1 MFQNEKIQGRLT
13 KSFRMVSMIGTVAAV
28 LGVIILAIVMTQY
41 KNALVNYGFS
51 QGDIGKAMVTFAET
65 RSASRAIIGYND
77 ADLVNQMND
86 TRNEKKDAFEKYWSD
101 VNDTISSK
109 SEREIYDDIEAKLEA
124 YWNAEQKTIAIGK
137 TSDNEASINAQ
148 EMMRDDVGPLYD
160 EIYNQLAALMDANV
174 TQGDILA
181 LRLEVVSI
189 VFIIVIIALII
200 IGLVVSTRM
209 GASIAK
215 GIAGPIYALEAR
227 LKTFAQGNLHDPFP
241 EIQSNDEVAA
251 MITTATEM
259 ANTLNTVIN
268 DAGVLMDQMANG
280 NYAVSSDY
288 QEKYVGDFEKLLVAM
303 RVMRDHMVGT
313 IQSISEASAQVSA
326 GATNLAES
334 SQSMAEGATDQ
345 AGAVEELQAT
355 ITSITDNIDHAAE
368 DAQEAYEQAKK
379 YAEEAG
385 KSSDEMK
392 AMVDAMT
399 RIDETSKKIGDII
412 SEIEDIASQTNLLSL
427 NASIEAARAGEAGRG
442 FAVVADQIRQL
453 AEQTTKSAVNTRD
466 LIEGALQEIEDGN
479 KAADRAAQSIAEVVD
494 GIQKIAE
501 SSKDISEVAKGQAD
515 AMDQAE
521 AGVNQISEVIQNNSA
536 AAEESSATSQ
546 ELSAQAASLD
556 DLVSKFVLPEA

>member
-13 KSFRMVSMIGTVAAV
+13 KSFRMVSLIGAIAAV
-28 LGVIILAIVMTQY
+28 LGVIMLAIVMTQY
-41 KNALVNYGFS
+41 KSAMVNYGFS
-51 QGDIGKAMVTFAET
+51 QGDIGKAMVTFADS
-65 RSASRAIIGYND
+65 RSAARGIIGYNSD
-77 ADLVNQMND
+77 DLIKQMTEARD
-86 TRNEKKDAFEKYWSD
+86 TKKEAFEKYWEE
-101 VNDTISSK
+101 VGKILTTK
-109 SEREIYDDIEAKLEA
+109 QEKELYDSANASLEK
-124 YWNAEQKTIAIGK
+124 YWNSEQKAIATGK
-137 TSDNEASINAQ
+137 TTDNEQSIKGQ
-148 EMMRDDVGPLYD
+148 ELMRDEVGPLYD
-160 EIYNQLAALMDANV
+160 EVYADMAALMDANV
-174 TQGDILA
+174 TQGDKLA
-181 LRLEVVSI
+181 LKLEIVSI
-189 VFIIVIIALII
+189 IFIIVIIAII
-200 IGLVVSTRM
+200 AIGIVVSTRL

-215 GIAGPIYALEAR
+215 GIAGPIQELEAR

-241 EIQSNDEVAA
+241 EIKSNDEVAA
-251 MITTATEM
+251 MITTANEM
-259 ANTLNTVIN
+259 ADTLNAVIN
-268 DAGVLMDQMANG
+268 DAGFVMEQMSNG
-280 NYAVSSDY
+280 NYAVSSEY
-288 QEKYVGDFEKLLVAM
+288 REKYVGDFEKLLVAM
-303 RVMRDHMVGT
+303 RVMRDQMIGT

-326 GATNLAES
+326 GATNLAET

-479 KAADRAAQSIAEVVD
+479 KAADRAAQSIADVVD

>member
-13 KSFRMVSMIGTVAAV
+13 KSFRMVSLIGAIAAV
-28 LGVIILAIVMTQY
+28 LGVIMLAIVMTQY
-41 KNALVNYGFS
+41 KSALVNYGFS
-51 QGDIGKAMVTFAET
+51 QGDIGKAMVTFADS
-65 RSASRAIIGYND
+65 RSAARGIIGYNSD
-77 ADLVNQMND
+77 DLIKQMTEARD
-86 TRNEKKDAFEKYWSD
+86 TKKEAFEKYWEE
-101 VNDTISSK
+101 VGKTLTTK
-109 SEREIYDDIEAKLEA
+109 QEKELYDSANASLEK
-124 YWNAEQKTIAIGK
+124 YWNSEQKAIATGK
-137 TSDNEASINAQ
+137 TTDNEQSIKGQ
-148 EMMRDDVGPLYD
+148 ELMRDEVGPLYD
-160 EIYNQLAALMDANV
+160 EVYADMAALMDANV
-174 TQGDILA
+174 TQGDKLA
-181 LRLEVVSI
+181 LKLEIVSI
-189 VFIIVIIALII
+189 IFIIVIIAII
-200 IGLVVSTRM
+200 AIGIVVSTRL

-215 GIAGPIYALEAR
+215 GIAGPIQELEAR

-241 EIQSNDEVAA
+241 EIKSNDEVAA
-251 MITTATEM
+251 MITTANEM
-259 ANTLNTVIN
+259 ADTLNAVIN
-268 DAGVLMDQMANG
+268 DAGFVMEQMSNG
-280 NYAVSSDY
+280 NYAVSSEY
-288 QEKYVGDFEKLLVAM
+288 REKYVGDFEKLLVAM
-303 RVMRDHMVGT
+303 SVMRDHMIGT

-368 DAQEAYEQAKK
+368 DAHGAYEQAQK

-385 KSSDEMK
+385 KSSEEMK

-479 KAADRAAQSIAEVVD
+479 KAADRAAQSIADVVD

-501 SSKDISEVAKGQAD
+501 SSKGISEVARGQAD

-546 ELSAQAASLD
+546 ELSAQATSLD
-556 DLVSKFVLPEA
+556 DLVSKFVLPEE

>member
-13 KSFRMVSMIGTVAAV
+13 KSFRMVSLIGAIAAV
-28 LGVIILAIVMTQY
+28 LGVIMLAIVMTRY
-41 KNALVNYGFS
+41 KSALVNYGFS
-51 QGDIGKAMVTFAET
+51 QGDIGKTMVTFAET
-65 RSASRAIIGYND
+65 RSAARGVIGYND
-77 ADLVNQMND
+77 ADLITQMND
-86 TRNEKKDAFEKYWSD
+86 TRDSKKEAFEEYWAAVD
-101 VNDTISSK
+101 ETVSSK
-109 SEREIYDDIEAKLEA
+109 AEREIYDDIDSKLEA
-124 YWNAEQKTIAIGK
+124 YWNAEQKTIAVGK
-137 TSDNEASINAQ
+137 TTDNEASIKAQ

-160 EIYNQLAALMDANV
+160 EIYSQLAALMDANV
-174 TQGDILA
+174 TQGDALA

-189 VFIIVIIALII
+189 VFIIVIIVIII
-200 IGLVVSTRM
+200 IGIVVSKRM

-215 GIAGPIYALEAR
+215 GIATPIQALEAR

-241 EIQSNDEVAA
+241 EIKSNDEVAA
-251 MITTATEM
+251 MITTANEM
-259 ANTLNTVIN
+259 ADTLNTVIN
-268 DAGVLMDQMANG
+268 DAGSLMDQMANG
-280 NYAVSSDY
+280 NYAVTSDHR
-288 QEKYVGDFEKLLVAM
+288 EKYVGDFEELLVAM
-303 RVMRDHMVGT
+303 RVMRDQMIGT

-368 DAQEAYEQAKK
+368 DAHGAYEQAQK
-379 YAEEAG
+379 YAEEVG
-385 KSSDEMK
+385 KSSEEMK

-479 KAADRAAQSIAEVVD
+479 KAADRAAQSIADVVD

-501 SSKDISEVAKGQAD
+501 SSKGISEVARGQAD

-546 ELSAQAASLD
+546 ELSAQATSLD

>member
-1 MFQNEKIQGRLT
+1 MFQNEKIQGRLA
-13 KSFRMVSMIGTVAAV
+13 KSFRMVSLIGAIAAV
-28 LGVIILAIVMTQY
+28 LGVIMLAIVMTQY
-41 KNALVNYGFS
+41 KSALVNYGFS
-51 QGDIGKAMVTFAET
+51 QGDIGKAMVTFADS
-65 RSASRAIIGYND
+65 RSAARGIIGYNSD
-77 ADLVNQMND
+77 DLIKQMTEARD
-86 TRNEKKDAFEKYWSD
+86 TKKEAFEKYWEE
-101 VNDTISSK
+101 VGKTLTTK
-109 SEREIYDDIEAKLEA
+109 QEKELYDSANASLEK
-124 YWNAEQKTIAIGK
+124 YWNSEQKAIATGK
-137 TSDNEASINAQ
+137 TTDNEQSIKGQ
-148 EMMRDDVGPLYD
+148 ELMRDEVGPLYD
-160 EIYNQLAALMDANV
+160 EVYADMAALMDANV
-174 TQGDILA
+174 TQGDKLA
-181 LRLEVVSI
+181 LKLEIVSI
-189 VFIIVIIALII
+189 IFIVVIIAII
-200 IGLVVSTRM
+200 AIGIVVSTRL

-215 GIAGPIYALEAR
+215 GIAGPIQELEAR

-241 EIQSNDEVAA
+241 EIKSNDEVAA
-251 MITTATEM
+251 MITTANEM
-259 ANTLNTVIN
+259 ADTLNAVIN
-268 DAGVLMDQMANG
+268 DAGFVMEQMSNG
-280 NYAVSSDY
+280 NYAVSSEY
-288 QEKYVGDFEKLLVAM
+288 REKYVGDFEKLLVAM
-303 RVMRDHMVGT
+303 RVMRDHMIGT

-368 DAQEAYEQAKK
+368 DAHGAYEQAQK

-385 KSSDEMK
+385 KSSEEMK

-479 KAADRAAQSIAEVVD
+479 KAADRAAQSIADVVD

-501 SSKDISEVAKGQAD
+501 SSKGISEVARGQAD

-546 ELSAQAASLD
+546 ELSAQATSLD
-556 DLVSKFVLPEA
+556 DLVSKFVLPEE

>member
-13 KSFRMVSMIGTVAAV
+13 KSFRMVSLIGAIAAV
-28 LGVIILAIVMTQY
+28 LGVIMLAIVMTQY
-41 KNALVNYGFS
+41 KSALVNYGFS
-51 QGDIGKAMVTFAET
+51 QGDIGKAMVTFADS
-65 RSASRAIIGYND
+65 RSAARGIIGYNSD
-77 ADLVNQMND
+77 DLIKQMTEARD
-86 TRNEKKDAFEKYWSD
+86 TKKEAFEKYWEE
-101 VNDTISSK
+101 VGKTLTTK
-109 SEREIYDDIEAKLEA
+109 QEKELYDSANASLEK
-124 YWNAEQKTIAIGK
+124 YWNSEQKAIATGK
-137 TSDNEASINAQ
+137 TTDNEQSIKGQ
-148 EMMRDDVGPLYD
+148 ELMRDEVGPLYD
-160 EIYNQLAALMDANV
+160 EVYADMAALMDANV
-174 TQGDILA
+174 TQGDKLA
-181 LRLEVVSI
+181 LKLEIVSI
-189 VFIIVIIALII
+189 IFIIVIIAII
-200 IGLVVSTRM
+200 AIGIVVSTRL

-215 GIAGPIYALEAR
+215 GIAGPIQELEAR

-241 EIQSNDEVAA
+241 EIKSNDEVAA
-251 MITTATEM
+251 MITTANEM
-259 ANTLNTVIN
+259 ADTLNAVIN
-268 DAGVLMDQMANG
+268 DAGFVMEQMSNG
-280 NYAVSSDY
+280 NYAVSSEY
-288 QEKYVGDFEKLLVAM
+288 REKYVGDFEKLLVAM
-303 RVMRDHMVGT
+303 RVMRDHMIGT

-368 DAQEAYEQAKK
+368 DAHGAYEQAQK

-385 KSSDEMK
+385 KSSEEMK

-479 KAADRAAQSIAEVVD
+479 KAADRAAQSIADVVD

-501 SSKDISEVAKGQAD
+501 SSKGISEVARGQAD

-546 ELSAQAASLD
+546 ELSAQATSLD
-556 DLVSKFVLPEA
+556 DLVSKFVLPEE

>member
-1 MFQNEKIQGRLT
+1 MFQNEKIQGRLA
-13 KSFRMVSMIGTVAAV
+13 KSFRMVSLIGAIAAV
-28 LGVIILAIVMTQY
+28 LGVIMLAIVMTQY
-41 KNALVNYGFS
+41 KSALVNYGFS
-51 QGDIGKAMVTFAET
+51 QGDIGKAMVTFADS
-65 RSASRAIIGYND
+65 RSAARGIIGYNSD
-77 ADLVNQMND
+77 DLIKQMTEARD
-86 TRNEKKDAFEKYWSD
+86 TKKEAFEKYWEE
-101 VNDTISSK
+101 VGKTLTTK
-109 SEREIYDDIEAKLEA
+109 QEKELYDSANASLEK
-124 YWNAEQKTIAIGK
+124 YWNSEQKAIATGK
-137 TSDNEASINAQ
+137 TTDNEQSIKGQ
-148 EMMRDDVGPLYD
+148 ELMRDEVGPLYD
-160 EIYNQLAALMDANV
+160 EVYADMAALMDANV
-174 TQGDILA
+174 TQGDKLA
-181 LRLEVVSI
+181 LKLEIVSI
-189 VFIIVIIALII
+189 IFIIVIIAII
-200 IGLVVSTRM
+200 AIGIVVSTRL

-215 GIAGPIYALEAR
+215 GIAGPIQELEAR

-241 EIQSNDEVAA
+241 EIKSNDEVAA
-251 MITTATEM
+251 MITTANEM
-259 ANTLNTVIN
+259 ADTLNAVIN
-268 DAGVLMDQMANG
+268 DAGFVMEQMSNG
-280 NYAVSSDY
+280 NYAVSSEY
-288 QEKYVGDFEKLLVAM
+288 REKYVGDFEKLLVAM
-303 RVMRDHMVGT
+303 RVMRDQMIGT

-368 DAQEAYEQAKK
+368 DAHGAYEQAQK

-385 KSSDEMK
+385 KSSEEMK

-479 KAADRAAQSIAEVVD
+479 KAADRAAQSIADVVD

-501 SSKDISEVAKGQAD
+501 SSKGISEVARGQAD

-546 ELSAQAASLD
+546 ELSAQATSLD
-556 DLVSKFVLPEA
+556 DLVSKFVLPEE

>member
-13 KSFRMVSMIGTVAAV
+13 KSFRIVSLIGAIAAV
-28 LGVIILAIVMTQY
+28 LGVIMLAIVMTQY
-41 KNALVNYGFS
+41 KSALVNYGFS
-51 QGDIGKAMVTFAET
+51 QGDIGKAMVTFADS
-65 RSASRAIIGYND
+65 RSAARGIIGYNSD
-77 ADLVNQMND
+77 DLIKQMTEARD
-86 TRNEKKDAFEKYWSD
+86 TKKEAFEKYWEE
-101 VNDTISSK
+101 VGKTLTTK
-109 SEREIYDDIEAKLEA
+109 QEKELYDSANASLEK
-124 YWNAEQKTIAIGK
+124 YWNSEQKAIATGK
-137 TSDNEASINAQ
+137 TTDNEQSIKGQ
-148 EMMRDDVGPLYD
+148 DLMRDEVGPLYD
-160 EIYNQLAALMDANV
+160 EVYADMAALMDANV
-174 TQGDILA
+174 TQGDKLA
-181 LRLEVVSI
+181 LKLEIVSI
-189 VFIIVIIALII
+189 IFIIVIIAII
-200 IGLVVSTRM
+200 AIDIVVSTRL

-215 GIAGPIYALEAR
+215 GIAGPIQELEAR

-241 EIQSNDEVAA
+241 EIKSNDEVAA
-251 MITTATEM
+251 MITTANEM
-259 ANTLNTVIN
+259 ADTLNAVIN
-268 DAGVLMDQMANG
+268 DAGFVMEQMSNG
-280 NYAVSSDY
+280 NYAVSSEY
-288 QEKYVGDFEKLLVAM
+288 REKYVGDFEKLLVAM
-303 RVMRDHMVGT
+303 RVMRDQMIGT

-368 DAQEAYEQAKK
+368 DAHGAYEQAQK

-385 KSSDEMK
+385 KSSEEMK

-479 KAADRAAQSIAEVVD
+479 KAADRAAQSIADVVD

-501 SSKDISEVAKGQAD
+501 SSKGISEVARGQAD

-546 ELSAQAASLD
+546 ELSAQATSLD
-556 DLVSKFVLPEA
+556 DLVSKFVLPEE

>member
-13 KSFRMVSMIGTVAAV
+13 KSFRMVSLIGTVAAV
-28 LGVIILAIVMTQY
+28 LGVIMLAIVMIQY

-77 ADLVNQMND
+77 ADLINQMND
-86 TRNEKKDAFEKYWSD
+86 TRNAKKDAFEKYWSD
-101 VNDTISSK
+101 VNDTVSSK
-109 SEREIYDDIEAKLEA
+109 SEREIYDDIETKLEA
-124 YWNAEQKTIAIGK
+124 YWNAEQKTIAVGK
-137 TSDNEASINAQ
+137 TTDNEASINAQ

-200 IGLVVSTRM
+200 IGIVVSTRM
-209 GASIAK
+209 STSIAK
-215 GIAGPIYALEAR
+215 GIAGPIRALEAR

-259 ANTLNTVIN
+259 ADTLNTVIN

-288 QEKYVGDFEKLLVAM
+288 HEKYVGDFEKLLVAM

-479 KAADRAAQSIAEVVD
+479 KAADRAAQSIADVVD

-501 SSKDISEVAKGQAD
+501 SSKGTSEVARGQAD

-546 ELSAQAASLD
+546 ELSAQATSLD
-556 DLVSKFVLPEA
+556 DLVSKFVLPEE

>member
-1 MFQNEKIQGRLT
+1 MFQNEKIQGRLA
-13 KSFRMVSMIGTVAAV
+13 KSFRMVSLIGAIAAV
-28 LGVIILAIVMTQY
+28 LGVIMLAIVMTQY
-41 KNALVNYGFS
+41 KSALVNYGFS
-51 QGDIGKAMVTFAET
+51 QGDIGKAMVTFADS
-65 RSASRAIIGYND
+65 RSAARGIIGYNSD
-77 ADLVNQMND
+77 DLIKQMTEARD
-86 TRNEKKDAFEKYWSD
+86 TKKEAFEKYWEE
-101 VNDTISSK
+101 VGKTLTTK
-109 SEREIYDDIEAKLEA
+109 QEKELYDSANASLEK
-124 YWNAEQKTIAIGK
+124 YWNSEQKAIATGK
-137 TSDNEASINAQ
+137 TTDNEQSIKGQ
-148 EMMRDDVGPLYD
+148 ELMRDEVGPLYD
-160 EIYNQLAALMDANV
+160 EVYADMAALMDANV
-174 TQGDILA
+174 TQGDKLA
-181 LRLEVVSI
+181 LKLEIVSI
-189 VFIIVIIALII
+189 IFIIVIIAII
-200 IGLVVSTRM
+200 AIGIVVSTRL

-215 GIAGPIYALEAR
+215 GIAGPIQELEAR

-241 EIQSNDEVAA
+241 EIKSNDEVAA
-251 MITTATEM
+251 MITTANEM
-259 ANTLNTVIN
+259 ADTLNAVIN
-268 DAGVLMDQMANG
+268 DAGFVMEQMSNG
-280 NYAVSSDY
+280 NYAVSSEY
-288 QEKYVGDFEKLLVAM
+288 REKYVGDFEKLLVAM
-303 RVMRDHMVGT
+303 RVMRDQMIGT

-355 ITSITDNIDHAAE
+355 ITSITDNINHAAE
-368 DAQEAYEQAKK
+368 DAHGAYEQAQK

-385 KSSDEMK
+385 KSSEEMK

-479 KAADRAAQSIAEVVD
+479 KAADRAAQSIADVVD

-501 SSKDISEVAKGQAD
+501 SSKGISEVARGQAD

-546 ELSAQAASLD
+546 ELSAQATSLD
-556 DLVSKFVLPEA
+556 DLVSKFVLPEE

>member
-13 KSFRMVSMIGTVAAV
+13 KSFRMVSLIGTVAAV
-28 LGVIILAIVMTQY
+28 LGVIMLAIVMIQY

-77 ADLVNQMND
+77 ADLINQMND
-86 TRNEKKDAFEKYWSD
+86 TRNAKKDAFEKYWSD
-101 VNDTISSK
+101 VNDTVSSK
-109 SEREIYDDIEAKLEA
+109 SEREIYDDIETKLEA
-124 YWNAEQKTIAIGK
+124 YWNAEQKTIAVGK
-137 TSDNEASINAQ
+137 TTDNEASINAQ

-200 IGLVVSTRM
+200 IGIVVSTRM
-209 GASIAK
+209 STSIAK
-215 GIAGPIYALEAR
+215 GIAGPIRALEAR

-259 ANTLNTVIN
+259 ADTLNTVIN

-288 QEKYVGDFEKLLVAM
+288 HEKYVGDFEKLLVAM

-479 KAADRAAQSIAEVVD
+479 KAADRAAQSIADVVD

-501 SSKDISEVAKGQAD
+501 SSKGISEVASGQAD

-546 ELSAQAASLD
+546 ELSAQATSLD
-556 DLVSKFVLPEA
+556 DLVSKFVLPEE

>member
-1 MFQNEKIQGRLT
+1 MVQNEKIQGRLT
-13 KSFRMVSMIGTVAAV
+13 KSFRMVSLIGAIAAV
-28 LGVIILAIVMTQY
+28 LGVIMLAIVMTQY

-51 QGDIGKAMVTFAET
+51 QGDIGKAMVTFAEV
-65 RSASRAIIGYND
+65 RSASRGIIGYND
-77 ADLVNQMND
+77 ADLINQMDD
-86 TRNEKKDAFEKYWSD
+86 TRNAKKDAFEKYWSD

-109 SEREIYDDIEAKLEA
+109 SEREIYDDIETKLEA
-124 YWNAEQKTIAIGK
+124 YWNAEQKTIAVGK
-137 TSDNEASINAQ
+137 TTDNEASINAQ

-160 EIYNQLAALMDANV
+160 EIYSQLAALMDANV

-200 IGLVVSTRM
+200 IGIVVSARM

-215 GIAGPIYALEAR
+215 GIAGPIHALEAR

-259 ANTLNTVIN
+259 ADTLNTVIN
-268 DAGVLMDQMANG
+268 DAGFLMDQMANG

-303 RVMRDHMVGT
+303 RMMRDHMVVT

-479 KAADRAAQSIAEVVD
+479 KAADRAAQSIADVVD

-546 ELSAQAASLD
+546 ELSAQATSLD

>member
-13 KSFRMVSMIGTVAAV
+13 KSFRMVSLIGAIAAV
-28 LGVIILAIVMTQY
+28 LGVIMLAIVMTQY
-41 KNALVNYGFS
+41 KSALVNYGFS
-51 QGDIGKAMVTFAET
+51 QGDIGKAMVTFADS
-65 RSASRAIIGYND
+65 RSAARGIIGYNSD
-77 ADLVNQMND
+77 DLIKQMTETRD
-86 TRNEKKDAFEKYWSD
+86 TKKEAFEKYWEE
-101 VNDTISSK
+101 VGKTLTTK
-109 SEREIYDDIEAKLEA
+109 QEKELYDSANASLEK
-124 YWNAEQKTIAIGK
+124 YWNSEQKAIATGK
-137 TSDNEASINAQ
+137 TTDNEQSIKGQ
-148 EMMRDDVGPLYD
+148 ELMRDEVGPLYD
-160 EIYNQLAALMDANV
+160 EVYADMAALMDANV
-174 TQGDILA
+174 TQGDKLA
-181 LRLEVVSI
+181 LKLEIVSI
-189 VFIIVIIALII
+189 IFIIVIIAII
-200 IGLVVSTRM
+200 AIGIVVSTRL

-215 GIAGPIYALEAR
+215 GIAGPIQEFEAR

-241 EIQSNDEVAA
+241 EIKSNDEVAA
-251 MITTATEM
+251 MITTANEM
-259 ANTLNTVIN
+259 ADTLNAVIN
-268 DAGVLMDQMANG
+268 DAGFVMEQMSNG
-280 NYAVSSDY
+280 NYAVSSEY
-288 QEKYVGDFEKLLVAM
+288 REKYVGDFEKLLVAM
-303 RVMRDHMVGT
+303 RVMRDQMIGT

-368 DAQEAYEQAKK
+368 DAHGAYEQAQK

-385 KSSDEMK
+385 KSSEEMK

-479 KAADRAAQSIAEVVD
+479 KAADRAAQSIADVVD

-501 SSKDISEVAKGQAD
+501 SSKGISEVARGQAD

-546 ELSAQAASLD
+546 ELSAQATSLD
-556 DLVSKFVLPEA
+556 DLVSKFVLPEE

>member
-1 MFQNEKIQGRLT
+1 MFQNEKIQGRLA
-13 KSFRMVSMIGTVAAV
+13 KSFRMVSLIGAIAAV
-28 LGVIILAIVMTQY
+28 LGVIMLAIVMTQY
-41 KNALVNYGFS
+41 KSALVNYGFS
-51 QGDIGKAMVTFAET
+51 QGDIGKAMVTFADS
-65 RSASRAIIGYND
+65 RSAARGIIGYNSD
-77 ADLVNQMND
+77 DLIKQMTEARD
-86 TRNEKKDAFEKYWSD
+86 TKKEAFEKYWEE
-101 VNDTISSK
+101 VGKTLTTK
-109 SEREIYDDIEAKLEA
+109 QEKELYDSANASLEK
-124 YWNAEQKTIAIGK
+124 YWNSEQKAIATGK
-137 TSDNEASINAQ
+137 TTDNEQSIKGQ
-148 EMMRDDVGPLYD
+148 ELMRDEVGPLYD
-160 EIYNQLAALMDANV
+160 EVYADMAALMDANV
-174 TQGDILA
+174 TQGDKLA
-181 LRLEVVSI
+181 LKLEIVSI
-189 VFIIVIIALII
+189 IFIIVIIAII
-200 IGLVVSTRM
+200 AIGIVVSTRL

-215 GIAGPIYALEAR
+215 GIAGPIQELEAR

-241 EIQSNDEVAA
+241 EIKSNDEVAA
-251 MITTATEM
+251 MITTANEM
-259 ANTLNTVIN
+259 ADTLNAVIN
-268 DAGVLMDQMANG
+268 DAGFVMEQMSNG
-280 NYAVSSDY
+280 NYAVSSEY
-288 QEKYVGDFEKLLVAM
+288 REKYVGDFEKLLVAM
-303 RVMRDHMVGT
+303 RVMRDHMIGT

-368 DAQEAYEQAKK
+368 DAHGAYEQAQK

-385 KSSDEMK
+385 KSSEEMK

-479 KAADRAAQSIAEVVD
+479 KAADRAAQSIADVVD

-501 SSKDISEVAKGQAD
+501 SSKGISEVARGQAD

-546 ELSAQAASLD
+546 ELSAQATSLD
-556 DLVSKFVLPEA
+556 DLVSKFVLPEE

>member
-13 KSFRMVSMIGTVAAV
+13 KSFRMVSLIGAIAAV
-28 LGVIILAIVMTQY
+28 LGVIMLAIVMTQY
-41 KNALVNYGFS
+41 KSALVNYGFS
-51 QGDIGKAMVTFAET
+51 QGDIGKAMVTFADS
-65 RSASRAIIGYND
+65 RSAARGIIGYNSD
-77 ADLVNQMND
+77 DLIKQMTEARD
-86 TRNEKKDAFEKYWSD
+86 TKKEAFEKYWEE
-101 VNDTISSK
+101 VGKTLTTK
-109 SEREIYDDIEAKLEA
+109 QEKELYDSANASLEK
-124 YWNAEQKTIAIGK
+124 YWNSEQKAIATGK
-137 TSDNEASINAQ
+137 TTDNEQSIKGQ
-148 EMMRDDVGPLYD
+148 ELMRDEVGPLYD
-160 EIYNQLAALMDANV
+160 EVYADMAALMDANV
-174 TQGDILA
+174 TQGDKLA
-181 LRLEVVSI
+181 LKLDIVSI
-189 VFIIVIIALII
+189 IFIIVIIAII
-200 IGLVVSTRM
+200 AIGIVVSTRL
-209 GASIAK
+209 GSSISK
-215 GIAGPIYALEAR
+215 VIAGPIQELEAR

-241 EIQSNDEVAA
+241 EIKSNDEVAA
-251 MITTATEM
+251 MITTANEM
-259 ANTLNTVIN
+259 ADTLNAVIN
-268 DAGVLMDQMANG
+268 DAGFVMEQMSNG
-280 NYAVSSDY
+280 NYAVSSEY
-288 QEKYVGDFEKLLVAM
+288 REKYVGDFEKLLVAM
-303 RVMRDHMVGT
+303 RVMRDQMIGT

-355 ITSITDNIDHAAE
+355 ITSITDNINHAAE
-368 DAQEAYEQAKK
+368 DAHGAYEQAQK

-385 KSSDEMK
+385 KSSEEMK

-479 KAADRAAQSIAEVVD
+479 KAADRAAQSIADVVD

-501 SSKDISEVAKGQAD
+501 SSKGISEVARGQAD

-521 AGVNQISEVIQNNSA
+521 AGVNQI
-536 AAEESSATSQ
+536 
-546 ELSAQAASLD
+546 
-556 DLVSKFVLPEA
+556 